1 MILFLNGNLDA
12 VLGKLDDA
20 IGLLKPTQITEAGYR
35 LYDDAALERL
45 YLILLFRELEFPLK
59 DIQAI
64 LDAPDF
70 DRNRILEQQVEMLK
84 AKAAHLQNLI
94 HLANGIKLTGVKN
107 LKFKNW
113 DPKKIDEYSAQAETL
128 YGKTEAWKEYSE
140 KAKGRSKGQEQA
152 LGDGIMELFTKLGS
166 MKELAPESAEVQ
178 DWVMALQSYITEHF
192 YTCTPQILRGL
203 GQMYIAGDEM
213 TDNID
218 RAGGEGTA
226 RETQRRLQEAN
237 LLHTGPGSVILE
249 SSLPTRENL
258 ERMANLLHKNDK

>member
-1 MILFLNGNLDA
+1 MKTVTEIAQQAHISVRTLHHY
-12 VLGKLDDA
+12 DA
-20 IGLLKPTQITEAGYR
+20 IGLLKPTEITEAGYR

-128 YGKTEAWKEYSE
+128 YGKTEAWQEYRQ
-140 KAKGRSKGQEQA
+140 KANGRSKEQETA
-152 LGDGIMELFTKLGS
+152 LGEGILELFTKLGT
-166 MKELAPESAEVQ
+166 MKHLSPESCEVQ
-178 DWVMALQSYITEHF
+178 AWVKELQSYITEHF
-192 YTCTPQILRGL
+192 YNCTPQILKGL
-203 GQMYIAGDEM
+203 GEMYAGGGSM
-213 TDNID
+213 TENID
-218 RAGGEGTA
+218 AAGGKGTGEFA
-226 RETQRRLQEAN
+226 REAIR
-237 LLHTGPGSVILE
+237 IFC
-249 SSLPTRENL
+249 
-258 ERMANLLHKNDK
+258 K

>member
-1 MILFLNGNLDA
+1 MKTVNEIAQLAHTSVRTLHHY
-12 VLGKLDDA
+12 DA
-20 IGLLKPTQITEAGYR
+20 IGLLKPTEITEAGYR

-59 DIQAI
+59 EIQAI

-128 YGKTEAWKEYSE
+128 YGKTEAWQEYRQ
-140 KAKGRSKGQEQA
+140 KAKGRSKEQETA
-152 LGDGIMELFTKLGS
+152 LGEGILELFTKLGT
-166 MKELAPESAEVQ
+166 MKHLSPESCEVQ
-178 DWVMALQSYITEHF
+178 AWVKELQSYITEHF
-192 YTCTPQILRGL
+192 YNCTPQILMGL
-203 GQMYIAGDEM
+203 GEMYAGGGSM
-213 TDNID
+213 TENID
-218 RAGGEGTA
+218 AAGGKGTGEFA
-226 RETQRRLQEAN
+226 REAIR
-237 LLHTGPGSVILE
+237 HYC
-249 SSLPTRENL
+249 
-258 ERMANLLHKNDK
+258 K

>member
-1 MILFLNGNLDA
+1 MKTVKEIATITHVSVRTLHHY
-12 VLGKLDDA
+12 DA

-59 DIQAI
+59 DIQGI

-70 DRNRILEQQVEMLK
+70 DRNRVLEQQVSLLK
-84 AKAAHLQNLI
+84 AKVNHLQTSI
-94 HLANGIKLTGVKN
+94 HLANGIKLIGVKN

-128 YGKTEAWKEYSE
+128 YGKTDAWKEYSE

-152 LGDGIMELFTKLGS
+152 LGDGIMELFTKLGT

-178 DWVMALQSYITEHF
+178 AWVKELQSYITEHF
-192 YTCTPQILRGL
+192 YNCTPQILQGL
-203 GQMYIAGDEM
+203 GEMYAGGGSM
-213 TDNID
+213 TENID
-218 RAGGEGTA
+218 AAGGKGTGEFA
-226 RETQRRLQEAN
+226 REAIRIYCE
-237 LLHTGPGSVILE
+237 
-249 SSLPTRENL
+249 
-258 ERMANLLHKNDK
+258 